1 MTLIKLLQNIIF
13 LPSLKYSHLLTY
25 HERYARSLQPLTLLA
40 FELSRR
46 LTPAYVDNGHVN
58 GSNRDCKWLELHC
71 YSIRYIYIK
80 MKYRKMN
87 DKILDKALEPMRSGY
102 PLFHRLQ
109 IKRGKKV
116 LSEFVKN
123 ILMDILRTYK
133 KSILSGTQAQKKIK

>member
-1 MTLIKLLQNIIF
+1 
-13 LPSLKYSHLLTY
+13 
-25 HERYARSLQPLTLLA
+25 
-40 FELSRR
+40 
-46 LTPAYVDNGHVN
+46 
-58 GSNRDCKWLELHC
+58 
-71 YSIRYIYIK
+71 